1 MPTRRSRNKDLLIL
15 EGRMEELSLSRS
27 DKLAR
32 LLKEQ
37 EKGLIYWKVSKDCK
51 SILSLAFE
59 EYVLHNIIDIYKLKG
74 ELCQIKSSEKAN
86 FDTLLGRNLREYN
99 FGCSN
104 EMVFH
109 SNFESGNLASVFS
122 PKDGVYYL
130 EMTPDTNS
138 VGNMNWFYFRT
149 SWNKSKQRTRFR
161 VINFN
166 RADLK
171 CSQVYSF
178 SEIENQSCNKE
189 WSRNVR
195 VTQYYE
201 NNKCLD
207 DISVFILLIDRKS
220 ILC

>member
-1 MPTRRSRNKDLLIL
+1 V
-15 EGRMEELSLSRS
+15 EELALSRS

-32 LLKEQ
+32 MLKEQ
-37 EKGLIYWKVSKDCK
+37 ERGLIYWKVSKDCK
-51 SILSLAFE
+51 SILSLNYE

-74 ELCQIKSSEKAN
+74 DLCKIKSSEKAN
-86 FDTLLGRNLREYN
+86 FETLLGRYLREYN

-130 EMTPDTNS
+130 EMSADTNS
-138 VGNMNWFYFRT
+138 VGNMNWFYFKT
-149 SWNKSKQRTRFR
+149 SWNQPKQKTKFR

-166 RADLK
+166 RPDLR
-171 CSQVYSF
+171 CSQIYSF
-178 SEIENQSCNKE
+178 SEIDNQASNTE
-189 WSRNVR
+189 WTRNVN

-201 NNKCLD
+201 NNKYLND
-207 DISVFILLIDRKS
+207 PSVYSSKL
-220 ILC
+220 